1 MGRNR
6 NLFEDREYQMRI
18 IENNEIE
25 LDEIDDEL
33 DLYDK
38 KGNVSEKVIKSNY
51 KKVYNYNDITKW
63 IKYGLRNNLIN
74 MDDKK
79 SVYDWVSVLQ
89 KINFEV

>member
-6 NLFEDREYQMRI
+6 NLFEDREYQMKI
-18 IENNEIE
+18 IENNEVE
-25 LDEIDDEL
+25 LDETDDEL
-33 DLYDK
+33 NLYDK

-51 KKVYNYNDITKW
+51 KKVYNYNDINKW